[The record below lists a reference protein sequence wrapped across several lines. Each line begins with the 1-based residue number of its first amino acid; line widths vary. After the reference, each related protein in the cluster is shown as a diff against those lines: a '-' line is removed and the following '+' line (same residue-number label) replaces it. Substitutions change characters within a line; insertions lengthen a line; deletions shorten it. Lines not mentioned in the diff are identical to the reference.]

1 MVKLIANANVA
12 FSKETLQHFA
22 KLFELT
28 KQPTQELVERLFR
41 EAIDCEIEDFLISKI
56 SDERDV
62 EGAEMI
68 KSEDVDWD
76 TLLSS

>member
-1 MVKLIANANVA
+1 MANANLA
-12 FSKETLQHFA
+12 FSKETLQHLA
-22 KLFELT
+22 ELSELT
-28 KQPTQELVERLFR
+28 KQPAQALAEKLLK
-41 EAIDCEIEDFLISKI
+41 EAIELEIEDFLVSKI

>member
-1 MVKLIANANVA
+1 MADSGTNIAL
-12 FSKETLQHFA
+12 SKETLQHLA
-22 KLFELT
+22 ELAELT
-28 KQPTQELVERLFR
+28 KQSAQELAEKLLR
-41 EAIDCEIEDFLISKI
+41 EAIELEIEDFLVSKI

>member
-1 MVKLIANANVA
+1 MADSGINIALDSET
-12 FSKETLQHFA
+12 SKYLT
-22 KLFELT
+22 ELSEST
-28 KQPTQELVERLFR
+28 KQPAQELAEKLFK
-41 EAIDCEIEDFLISKI
+41 EAVKLEMEDFLVSKI

-62 EGAEMI
+62 EGAKMT

>member
-1 MVKLIANANVA
+1 M
-12 FSKETLQHFA
+12 
-22 KLFELT
+22 LT
-28 KQPTQELVERLFR
+28 KQTTQELAERLFR
-41 EAIDCEIEDFLISKI
+41 EAVDREIEDFLVSKI

-62 EGAEMI
+62 EGVEVI

>member
-1 MVKLIANANVA
+1 MANANLA
-12 FSKETLQHFA
+12 FSKETLQHLA
-22 KLFELT
+22 ELSELT
-28 KQPTQELVERLFR
+28 KQPAQALAEKLLR
-41 EAIDCEIEDFLISKI
+41 EAIELEIEDFLVSKI

>member
-1 MVKLIANANVA
+1 MANANVA

-22 KLFELT
+22 KLVELT
-28 KQPTQELVERLFR
+28 KQPSQELAEKLFR
-41 EAIDCEIEDFLISKI
+41 KAIDREIEDFLVSKI

>member
-1 MVKLIANANVA
+1 MANLGINIALDPET
-12 FSKETLQHFA
+12 SKYLA
-22 KLFELT
+22 ELSEFT
-28 KQPTQELVERLFR
+28 KQPAQELAEKLFR
-41 EAIDCEIEDFLISKI
+41 EAVELEMEDFLVSKI

-62 EGAEMI
+62 EGAKMT

>member
-1 MVKLIANANVA
+1 MANANVA

-22 KLFELT
+22 KLVELT
-28 KQPTQELVERLFR
+28 KQPTQELAERLFR
-41 EAIDCEIEDFLISKI
+41 EAIDREIEDFLVSKI
-56 SDERDV
+56 SDERDI

>member
-1 MVKLIANANVA
+1 MADLNANIVL
-12 FSKETLQHFA
+12 SKETLLHLA
-22 KLFELT
+22 ELAELT
-28 KQPTQELVERLFR
+28 KQPAQELAEKLLK
-41 EAIDCEIEDFLISKI
+41 EAIELEIEDFLVSKI

>member
-1 MVKLIANANVA
+1 MANANVA

-22 KLFELT
+22 KLVELT
-28 KQPTQELVERLFR
+28 KQPTQELAERLFR
-41 EAIDCEIEDFLISKI
+41 EAIDREIEDFLVSKI